1 MVIAS
6 NDRIFDTLV
15 DTPKFNVSVKHY
27 FTIRNFGT
35 QSAIY
40 LFISGN
46 KERERLSMDMK
57 VPTLLWDA
65 KKERVKEINQTMV
78 DVNLV
83 LGQITSKIEN
93 IKVQYRLT
101 ERFLTPKL
109 LKKELK
115 SGFTRVSFL
124 AYFKEALKME
134 RNFMAKGTHK
144 RHNSVYAK
152 LCKFKEDIAFQDIDL
167 QFFKDYR
174 NWCVKQGNAHT
185 TIAANIASIKKFLKM
200 AKKEG
205 VNLKVDLE
213 DVVAG
218 SSRGNRTALSLYDTK
233 RLMKYY
239 QSDFISENEKI
250 TLGYFL
256 FSCVTGLRIS
266 DVAQLQRKD
275 LGNDYI
281 SFVAQKTKTDQLVTL
296 INLAADVINEE
307 PQLFVKRIAEQ
318 TMNKILKKVATQLGI
333 KIKVTF
339 HTSRH
344 TFATLYLIAG
354 GKIQNLMLLLGH
366 KKLETTMIYSH
377 IVAVDANNDM
387 YKIDDLFNKKSG
399 Q

>member
-239 QSDFISENEKI
+239 LS
-250 TLGYFL
+250 
-256 FSCVTGLRIS
+256 
-266 DVAQLQRKD
+266 
-275 LGNDYI
+275 
-281 SFVAQKTKTDQLVTL
+281 L
-296 INLAADVINEE
+296 I
-307 PQLFVKRIAEQ
+307 
-318 TMNKILKKVATQLGI
+318 
-333 KIKVTF
+333 
-339 HTSRH
+339 
-344 TFATLYLIAG
+344 
-354 GKIQNLMLLLGH
+354 
-366 KKLETTMIYSH
+366 H
-377 IVAVDANNDM
+377 I
-387 YKIDDLFNKKSG
+387 
-399 Q
+399 